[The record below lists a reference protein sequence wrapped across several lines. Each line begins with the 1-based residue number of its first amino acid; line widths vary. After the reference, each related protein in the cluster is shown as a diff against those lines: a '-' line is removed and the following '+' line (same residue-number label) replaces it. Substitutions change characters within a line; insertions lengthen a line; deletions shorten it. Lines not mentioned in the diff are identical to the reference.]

1 MRAQLAVSSLILFG
15 VVLIGFGFVKLP
27 YVALNKDTV
36 VVQTSSTTAAEVE
49 EVVVTT
55 VQTTSTQDTSTTV
68 VNNVATT
75 TIYTETTKTIY
86 FTMGVETTVV
96 ETRYSDLSFM
106 AFMGSFL
113 VFVGILLMALTLK
126 AMPKPT
132 DKPKIPE

>member
-1 MRAQLAVSSLILFG
+1 
-15 VVLIGFGFVKLP
+15 
-27 YVALNKDTV
+27 VALNKDTV

-75 TIYTETTKTIY
+75 TIYTKTTKTVY

>member
-27 YVALNKDTV
+27 CVALNKDTV

-75 TIYTETTKTIY
+75 TIYTKTTKTVY

>member
-1 MRAQLAVSSLILFG
+1 VRAQLAVSSLILFG

-27 YVALNKDTV
+27 YVDLNKDTV

-75 TIYTETTKTIY
+75 TIYTKTTKTVY